1 MKNFTFVK
9 ATTLKDAVFVL
20 QKYGPKARILAG
32 GTDLLVEMKLSREN
46 SPHYVVS
53 LKGLDELNYLRKE
66 RDGLAVGAVTP
77 LRELLASSLVKEQYP
92 ALVDA
97 AKNLGSAQVR
107 NLGTVG
113 GNICRAAPSA
123 DLVPPLAVYGA
134 RAIIYGPGGERSVP
148 LEEFFVGPQ
157 ETVLKTGE
165 ILTGVYVPKP
175 PSTSGSAYVKHGTR
189 KAMEIAIVGVAALLQ
204 FDGKKKCQDA
214 RIGLG
219 AVAPTVMRA
228 QKAEEALRGQV
239 LEDGPIEKAAE
250 AAALAAQPIS
260 DVRSGAEYRREM
272 VRVFTRRAI
281 ELAKERA
288 GG

>member
-1 MKNFTFVK
+1 
-9 ATTLKDAVFVL
+9 
-20 QKYGPKARILAG
+20 
-32 GTDLLVEMKLSREN
+32 
-46 SPHYVVS
+46 
-53 LKGLDELNYLRKE
+53 
-66 RDGLAVGAVTP
+66 
-77 LRELLASSLVKEQYP
+77 
-92 ALVDA
+92 
-97 AKNLGSAQVR
+97 
-107 NLGTVG
+107 
-113 GNICRAAPSA
+113 
-123 DLVPPLAVYGA
+123 
-134 RAIIYGPGGERSVP
+134 
-148 LEEFFVGPQ
+148 
-157 ETVLKTGE
+157 
-165 ILTGVYVPKP
+165 
-175 PSTSGSAYVKHGTR
+175 
-189 KAMEIAIVGVAALLQ
+189 MEIAIVGVAALLQ

-228 QKAEEALRGQV
+228 QKAENALRGQV